1 MNVRAGRLVVLIGQV
16 VLGACGAGSGLSLYD
31 TGEPVELDRSR
42 STTLRDQVKHHFG
55 QCRPWQAVVVD
66 GTLPQRELRELW
78 RQQTTAS
85 YVLVE
90 EGPAA
95 DAPFAHLR
103 GLEYRLLLG
112 LDSTVGVTPVLTEHN
127 GLVTLY
133 IKCPGLEG
141 MELGCEI
148 AHELSDGESWPVCRT
163 VASRRRQ
170 FGG

>member
-1 MNVRAGRLVVLIGQV
+1 VVLC
-16 VLGACGAGSGLSLYD
+16 ACGAGSGLSLYD
-31 TGEPVELDRSR
+31 GGAFVELDRSR
-42 STTLRDQVKHHFG
+42 STTLRDRVMHHFG
-55 QCRPWQAVVVD
+55 QCHPWQAVVVD
-66 GTLPQRELRELW
+66 EALPQHELQELW

-95 DAPFAHLR
+95 DAPFAHLS

-127 GLVTLY
+127 GLFTLY
-133 IKCPGLEG
+133 IKCPGLEA

-148 AHELSDGESWPVCRT
+148 AHELSDGESWPVCRA
-163 VASRRRQ
+163 VASGRRQ
-170 FGG
+170 IGR